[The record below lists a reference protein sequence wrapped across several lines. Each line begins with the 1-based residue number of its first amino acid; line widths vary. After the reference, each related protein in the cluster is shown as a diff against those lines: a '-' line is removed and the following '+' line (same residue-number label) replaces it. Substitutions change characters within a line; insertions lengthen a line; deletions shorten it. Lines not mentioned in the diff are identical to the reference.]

1 MNAVLRQRALE
12 LGFDDCRVTTANPPE
27 SASRFKQWLAE
38 RRHGEMAWLERTA
51 PKRVDPQQVLPGARS
66 IIMLAA
72 SYALEGKE
80 PPQADAQTTGPP
92 GTQHAPRTTQ
102 HSGLIARYARYHD
115 YHDVLGE
122 RLKQLAEFV
131 NQLGGAGTRSLWYV
145 DTGPLLERDL
155 AQRAG
160 LGFIGKHT
168 NLISRQLGN
177 WIFLSEIITTLDL
190 EPDAPE
196 KNRCGSCARCITACP
211 TAAITAPF
219 QLDARRCIS
228 YLTIE
233 LKGSIPVEL
242 RPAIGNRIFGCD
254 DCLQVCPW
262 NRFAREG
269 QMMKAHARP
278 DLAQPDLVELLS
290 LDEAGFK
297 RRFAG
302 TPMLRARRRGL
313 LRNVCVALGNIG
325 DEQGSARV
333 AEGCQGDRSRWCA
346 EHAAWAIEQIQARAT
361 ASRVRRWPISVRAL
375 TNHAVTNHRSPPTES
390 RSVGPP
396 SRAACDCP
404 LRPARPSLVPA

>member
-1 MNAVLRQRALE
+1 MKEALRQRALE
-12 LGFDDCRVTTANPPE
+12 LGFDDCRVTTANAPE
-27 SASRFKQWLAE
+27 SAPRFTQWLAE
-38 RRHGEMAWLERTA
+38 HQHGEMAYLERTA

-66 IIMLAA
+66 IITLAA
-72 SYALEGKE
+72 A
-80 PPQADAQTTGPP
+80 TRWRRRGPAASCRMAKS
-92 GTQHAPRTTQ
+92 GAAWH
-102 HSGLIARYARYHD
+102 HSGEAIHRRSHDPGLIARYARYDD
-115 YHDVLGE
+115 YHDILGE
-122 RLKQLAEFV
+122 RLKQLADFV
-131 NQLGGAGTRSLWYV
+131 NQLGGEGTRSLWYV

-177 WIFLSEIITTLDL
+177 WIFLSEIITTLAL

-196 KNRCGSCARCITACP
+196 KNRCGSCTRCIAACP

-233 LKGSIPVEL
+233 LKGAIPVEL
-242 RPAIGNRIFGCD
+242 RPAIGNRIYGCD

-278 DLAQPDLVELLS
+278 DLAQPDLVELLA

-302 TPMLRARRRGL
+302 TPMLRAKRRGL

-325 DEQGSARV
+325 DERALPALQKA
-333 AEGCQGDRSRWCA
+333 ATDPEPLIA
-346 EHAAWAIEQIQARAT
+346 EHAMWAIEQIRFAGRAND
-361 ASRVRRWPISVRAL
+361 V
-375 TNHAVTNHRSPPTES
+375 
-390 RSVGPP
+390 
-396 SRAACDCP
+396 
-404 LRPARPSLVPA
+404 PARERADVTAGQGVSPAPWIANFKKAGETHRCFVFEGEIAR